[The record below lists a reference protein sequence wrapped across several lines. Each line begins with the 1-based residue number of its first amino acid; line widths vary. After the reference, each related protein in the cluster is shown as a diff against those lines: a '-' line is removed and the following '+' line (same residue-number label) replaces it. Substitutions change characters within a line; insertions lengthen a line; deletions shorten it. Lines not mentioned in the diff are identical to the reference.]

1 MHIRELFRYY
11 FAIRER
17 SRSNSIDQQSSRM
30 TTVARDYA
38 EKETKYTRLRI
49 YIPPENHCGDNGVKI
64 RDPNISSFCVK
75 YTPAP
80 LGILMRGTPSN
91 QITDP
96 VPTDWIWAQNQ
107 FSHYAQSYILSF
119 LQHARNSGKH
129 SDRHYLT
136 CRSFFSRSGGP
147 DWLSTK
153 WAAISV
159 KNVLRCTRMLIY
171 AGASKKRKKG
181 DAQIERAFSDAPP
194 SMAVSAGNDIS
205 NWIFILHC
213 TFALLAKVRSEE
225 EVLQYFCE
233 AMLRAYPSRRK
244 AFLSY
249 KTPLLSLDPV
259 KVPFLCLDS

>member
-1 MHIRELFRYY
+1 M
-11 FAIRER
+11 
-17 SRSNSIDQQSSRM
+17 QSSRM
-30 TTVARDYA
+30 TTVARDYP
-38 EKETKYTRLRI
+38 EKETKYTRLRT
-49 YIPPENHCGDNGVKI
+49 YIPPENRRGDNAVKI
-64 RDPNISSFCVK
+64 RDPNISSSCVK

-80 LGILMRGTPSN
+80 LGILMRGTPSSYIIQSLASIDCHSSGTN
-91 QITDP
+91 AVLGQITDP
-96 VPTDWIWAQNQ
+96 VPTDNLGPVLADSTSPVY
-107 FSHYAQSYILSF
+107 FSQSFASDSSVLTDRILAVIC
-119 LQHARNSGKH
+119 QPIIG
-129 SDRHYLT
+129 
-136 CRSFFSRSGGP
+136 SGGP

-171 AGASKKRKKG
+171 AGASEKRKKG

-213 TFALLAKVRSEE
+213 TFALLAKVRTEE

-259 KVPFLCLDS
+259 KVPFLCPDS